1 MNASLPDVSSIIRSS
16 LAFWTASWKKSWRA
30 PFFLDDGARGDDRL
44 GVVVDRLGVEPV
56 VEEAVVVVGPGLG
69 VAAVESPEVQL
80 VLDWQQENNTY
91 IACYNNTR
99 HMIHNLIQIY
109 QKIITYST
117 QLSLTNLAVQHI
129 SWNALDYD
137 IITSPDECFQVKRES
152 SWCSSCEQHYPSVC
166 TFESLNHAFN
176 KINSP

>member
-1 MNASLPDVSSIIRSS
+1 
-16 LAFWTASWKKSWRA
+16 
-30 PFFLDDGARGDDRL
+30 
-44 GVVVDRLGVEPV
+44 

-129 SWNALDYD
+129 S
-137 IITSPDECFQVKRES
+137 
-152 SWCSSCEQHYPSVC
+152 
-166 TFESLNHAFN
+166 
-176 KINSP
+176 